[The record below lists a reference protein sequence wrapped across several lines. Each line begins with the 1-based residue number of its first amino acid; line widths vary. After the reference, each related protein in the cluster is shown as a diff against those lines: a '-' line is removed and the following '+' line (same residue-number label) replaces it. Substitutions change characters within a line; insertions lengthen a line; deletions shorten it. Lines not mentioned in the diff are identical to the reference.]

1 VAKGKKI
8 YAIIIAV
15 FAFLVYT
22 VLAAQP
28 VPRETILTNRWLKPL
43 ESAYPEDLPA
53 GDGLIPFTLGNR
65 FGYADSGGRILLNQ
79 VREGTVSL
87 SPEYWSEYPA
97 APGELVIH
105 DPRSNAE
112 LTISRPWGYPFFL
125 DGRIFIISKDQTSL
139 GEIDFSG
146 NTLWTYDYEA
156 PLTCVDAAGGYVLT
170 GTLDGMIDLLDKNG
184 RPLFPSYV
192 PGASRIPVILGCR
205 ISSDGSKFAVVSGID
220 KQRFLFFEWY
230 GNNDYRVTYHDFLKG
245 DGFRREVHMA
255 FIDNDSRV
263 VFEQEE
269 GLGIYDVASRSTVTL
284 PLTGNL
290 EALDEDGG
298 EGLFFFITSGERGEK
313 RFVALKLP
321 ATELLNVPFKS
332 ETSFLTRRGKELF
345 IGGGMTLVSF
355 ILDKR

>member
-8 YAIIIAV
+8 YVIIIAV
-15 FAFLVYT
+15 FAFLVYA
-22 VLAAQP
+22 VFAAQP
-28 VPRETILTNRWLKPL
+28 VPRETILTKRWLKPL
-43 ESAYPEDLPA
+43 ESVYPGDVPA

-65 FGYADSGGRILLNQ
+65 FGYADSGGGILLNQ

-87 SPEYWSEYPA
+87 SPEYWAEYSA

-105 DPRSNAE
+105 DPRSNTE
-112 LTISRPWGYPFFL
+112 LVISRPRGYPFFL

-139 GEIDFSG
+139 EEIDPSG
-146 NTLWTYDYEA
+146 NTLWVYDYEA
-156 PLTCVDAAGGYVLT
+156 PLTCIDAAGGYVFT

-184 RPLFPSYV
+184 RPVFPSYA

-205 ISSDGSKFAVVSGID
+205 ISSDGSKLAVVSGID
-220 KQRFLFFEWY
+220 KQRFLFLEWY
-230 GNNDYRVTYHDFLKG
+230 GNNEYRVTYHDFLAG
-245 DGFRREVHMA
+245 EGFRREVHMA

-269 GLGIYDVASRSTVTL
+269 GLGVYDIASRSTVTL
-284 PLTGNL
+284 PLPGSI
-290 EALDEDGG
+290 EALDEDGSD
-298 EGLFFFITSGERGEK
+298 GLFFFITSGEGGK
-313 RFVALKLP
+313 RLVGLKLP

-332 ETSFLTRRGKELF
+332 ETSFLTRRGKELV